1 MTSLTVAGI
10 AARWQVSTAQV
21 YKMIHEGRLTSFK
34 VGKSRGYRVCMV
46 EVERWESGESNED
59 TAETELASNGEL
71 KRPLPAGAIKAL
83 NGAA

>member
-10 AARWQVSTAQV
+10 AEKWQISTAQV
-21 YKMIHEGRLTSFK
+21 YRMIHEGRLRAFK
-34 VGKSRGYRVCMV
+34 IGKSRGYRVSML

-59 TAETELASNGEL
+59 TAETASASNGEL
-71 KRPLPAGAIKAL
+71 KRPLPAGAMKAL

>member
-10 AARWQVSTAQV
+10 AQRWQVSTAQV
-21 YKMIHEGRLTSFK
+21 YSLIHEGRLRSFK
-34 VGKSRGYRVCMV
+34 IGKSRGYRVALL

-59 TAETELASNGEL
+59 TAETASASNGEL